1 MGGRVMR
8 KPLPARRPSITTA
21 TQWQGHEITVTT
33 SFYPDTGLAG
43 EVFADTTK
51 GGQIA
56 DCLADAAVLASIALQ
71 HGVAPDDLTR
81 SLGQVPNLLYRP
93 DDPDSLHPKFL
104 PASPVGAVM
113 DIVKR
118 GAE

>member
-1 MGGRVMR
+1 MR
-8 KPLPARRPSITTA
+8 KPLPTRRPSITTA
-21 TQWQGHEITVTT
+21 TRWEGHEITVTVGL
-33 SFYPDTGLAG
+33 YPDTGLPG

-56 DCLADAAVLASIALQ
+56 ASLADAACLASIALQ
-71 HGVAPDDLTR
+71 NGVTAIDLAK

-93 DDPDSLHPKFL
+93 DDPDSLQPQFL
-104 PASPVGAVM
+104 PASPVGAMLDV
-113 DIVKR
+113 VKR

>member
-1 MGGRVMR
+1 MR
-8 KPLPARRPSITTA
+8 SPLPTRRPSITTA

-33 SFYPDTGLAG
+33 SFYPDTGLVG

-56 DCLADAAVLASIALQ
+56 ASLADAACLASIALQ
-71 HGVAPDDLTR
+71 NGVTPDDLAK

-93 DDPDSLHPKFL
+93 DDPDSLQPEFL
-104 PASPVGAVM
+104 PASPVGAMM
-113 DIVKR
+113 DVVKR

>member
-1 MGGRVMR
+1 MR
-8 KPLPARRPSITTA
+8 QPLPARRPALTTA

-33 SFYPDTGLAG
+33 SFYPDTGLVG

-56 DCLADAAVLASIALQ
+56 ECLADAAVLASIALQ
-71 HGVAPDDLTR
+71 HGVAPGDLAK

-93 DDPDSLHPKFL
+93 DDPDSMQPQFQ
-104 PASPVGAVM
+104 PASPVGAMM
-113 DIVKR
+113 DVVRR